1 MAPFLAM
8 ADLERARVCSSG
20 LTKTFALI
28 MPWRE
33 NKGVANLD
41 GCRRIFLSTEHT
53 EDTDHRNLDGC

>member
-41 GCRRIFLSTEHT
+41 GINTDVFLVA
-53 EDTDHRNLDGC
+53 